1 MRELKMDAEFLRSLI
16 TTIVFLCPVLG
27 LVWKGAKMA
36 AKIDTLESTVKEKTD
51 KFCKDHSMMQD
62 KIEQE
67 RIATDSSIS
76 TIMATLTEIQ
86 KSLVR
91 VETKLEER
99 K

>member
-1 MRELKMDAEFLRSLI
+1 MDSEFLKSLI
-16 TTIVFLCPVLG
+16 NTIVFLLPVLM
-27 LVWKGAKMA
+27 LVWKGAKLA
-36 AKIDTLESTVKEKTD
+36 TEFVQLKKDVKEKTE
-51 KFCKDHSMMQD
+51 KFCKDHRNMEE

-67 RIATDSSIS
+67 RLATDSAINS
-76 TIMATLTEIQ
+76 IMATLTEIQ

>member
-1 MRELKMDAEFLRSLI
+1 MDSEFLKSLI
-16 TTIVFLCPVLG
+16 NTIVFLLPVLG
-27 LVWKGAKMA
+27 LVWRGARL
-36 AKIDTLESTVKEKTD
+36 TTRFEQLEKNVQEKTE
-51 KFCKDHSMMQD
+51 KFCKDHRMMEE

-67 RIATDSSIS
+67 RLATDTAISSIMS
-76 TIMATLTEIQ
+76 TLTEIQ

>member
-1 MRELKMDAEFLRSLI
+1 MDSEFLKSLI
-16 TTIVFLCPVLG
+16 NTIVFLLPVLI
-27 LVWKGAKMA
+27 LVWKGAKLA
-36 AKIDTLESTVKEKTD
+36 TEFEQLKKDVKEKTE
-51 KFCKDHSMMQD
+51 KFCKDHRNMEE

-67 RIATDSSIS
+67 RLATDSAINS
-76 TIMATLTEIQ
+76 IMATLTEIQ

>member
-1 MRELKMDAEFLRSLI
+1 MNGELLKDILSTVIFLI
-16 TTIVFLCPVLG
+16 PVLG

-36 AKIDTLESTVKEKTD
+36 ARLEHLESQVKEKTD
-51 KFCKDHSMMQD
+51 HLNKNLSLIEEKM
-62 KIEQE
+62 EQE
-67 RIATDSSIS
+67 RLATDSSIA

-91 VETKLEER
+91 VETKLDIEEGR